1 MSRPSSD
8 EANLADSNI
17 ITVLTGEKILSDSN
31 DDLTLTDSFRTNW
44 RRRIDQV
51 GEDPTT
57 YLGLVVEADSESLVV
72 DDGEDGI
79 TVRDGS
85 G

>member
-1 MSRPSSD
+1 
-8 EANLADSNI
+8 
-17 ITVLTGEKILSDSN
+17 
-31 DDLTLTDSFRTNW
+31 
-44 RRRIDQV
+44 V

-85 G
+85 E

>member
-1 MSRPSSD
+1 MDKRGYSCY
-8 EANLADSNI
+8 
-17 ITVLTGEKILSDSN
+17 TVEQQLRAHRLVPR
-31 DDLTLTDSFRTNW
+31 DL

-85 G
+85 E

>member
-1 MSRPSSD
+1 MISQLI
-8 EANLADSNI
+8 NADIVTTQPDN
-17 ITVLTGEKILSDSN
+17 G
-31 DDLTLTDSFRTNW
+31 LTLTDSFRTDW

-51 GEDPTT
+51 AEDPTT

-72 DDGEDGI
+72 DHGEDSI

-85 G
+85 E